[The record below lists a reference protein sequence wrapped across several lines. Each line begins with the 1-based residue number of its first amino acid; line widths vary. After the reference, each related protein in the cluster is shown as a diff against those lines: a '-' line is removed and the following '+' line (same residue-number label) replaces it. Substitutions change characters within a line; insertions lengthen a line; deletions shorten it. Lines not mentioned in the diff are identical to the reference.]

1 MVVANGVNDSVICTT
16 MNNISFFIMFAM
28 LPSEYFLYLSSIK
41 NTTSSSGQ
49 YLIENTTSN
58 MKNTVIIILFA
69 MSLLSSCTI
78 RQDYNQQLLK
88 ADSLMQLRPDSALNI
103 LKSISPKKLS
113 TRADNAYYALLLTQ
127 AQDKNFVVQ
136 KDDSL
141 IQIAVHYYD
150 SIGDTKMQAK
160 AHYYWGCVYRD
171 MNQQAEAIREF
182 LIAAPLTEK
191 VKEKRQLGLIYNNI
205 GYIYNIQDF
214 NQKADSIYQLVE
226 IIAIE
231 LKDTTLWAEALSK
244 QGSIALSKGDDYFP
258 IAEQKLSNAFM
269 AADKMGYNRLKA
281 DISAS
286 LSRLYT
292 RMGQKE
298 KALHYAKL
306 NLSLRRDTARAYR
319 AFFILGDA
327 YYKSEQYDSATFY
340 LNKSLVSKDYG
351 KKADAYMRLADIAM
365 IQGNA
370 TLSMELERNS
380 SAYKDSLYKFRRNI
394 VTNKIIKAET
404 DAQTMLQKLYY
415 KWRLNTYL
423 CVFILIIVIII
434 IITILLYK
442 RYRRKNYL
450 LQKDKQQIEKAH
462 QDLSQHYAKLQID
475 IVQKDLEIE
484 SLRKELA
491 SHQVYEE
498 QRKKLQDE
506 LDEMVLKRKA
516 LAKEAFLHSPLYE
529 KMQAIIKDYQ
539 DKDTSDKELS
549 DQEWQEFVAEMDM
562 EWNNAITELCA
573 KYQLSKEELHLICL
587 SLIGFPFSH
596 LEYLLHLSR
605 ATLYRKKNALL
616 KRIDTKQDCDFE
628 EILQKI
634 RS

>member
-1 MVVANGVNDSVICTT
+1 
-16 MNNISFFIMFAM
+16 
-28 LPSEYFLYLSSIK
+28 
-41 NTTSSSGQ
+41 
-49 YLIENTTSN
+49 

-182 LIAAPLTEK
+182 FIAAPLTEK
-191 VKEKRQLGLIYNNI
+191 SKEKRQLGLIYNNI

-244 QGSIALSKGDDYFP
+244 QGSIALSKGNDYFP

-327 YYKSEQYDSATFY
+327 YYKSEQCDSATFY

-351 KKADAYMRLADIAM
+351 KKADTYMRLADIAM

-434 IITILLYK
+434 IITIFLYK

-491 SHQVYEE
+491 SHQVNKE

>member
-1 MVVANGVNDSVICTT
+1 M
-16 MNNISFFIMFAM
+16 
-28 LPSEYFLYLSSIK
+28 
-41 NTTSSSGQ
+41 
-49 YLIENTTSN
+49 
-58 MKNTVIIILFA
+58 
-69 MSLLSSCTI
+69 
-78 RQDYNQQLLK
+78 
-88 ADSLMQLRPDSALNI
+88 
-103 LKSISPKKLS
+103 
-113 TRADNAYYALLLTQ
+113 
-127 AQDKNFVVQ
+127 
-136 KDDSL
+136 
-141 IQIAVHYYD
+141 
-150 SIGDTKMQAK
+150 
-160 AHYYWGCVYRD
+160 
-171 MNQQAEAIREF
+171 
-182 LIAAPLTEK
+182 
-191 VKEKRQLGLIYNNI
+191 
-205 GYIYNIQDF
+205 
-214 NQKADSIYQLVE
+214 E

-292 RMGQKE
+292 RMEQKE

-370 TLSMELERNS
+370 TLSMELERNC

-539 DKDTSDKELS
+539 DKDASDKELS

>member
-1 MVVANGVNDSVICTT
+1 
-16 MNNISFFIMFAM
+16 
-28 LPSEYFLYLSSIK
+28 
-41 NTTSSSGQ
+41 
-49 YLIENTTSN
+49 
-58 MKNTVIIILFA
+58 

-182 LIAAPLTEK
+182 FIAAPLTEK
-191 VKEKRQLGLIYNNI
+191 SKEKRQLGLIYNNI
-205 GYIYNIQDF
+205 GCIYNIQEF
-214 NQKADSIYQLVE
+214 NEKADSIYQLVE
-226 IIAIE
+226 VIAEE
-231 LKDTTLWAEALSK
+231 LKDTILWVEALSK
-244 QGSIALSKGDDYFP
+244 QGSIALAEGNNYFP
-258 IAEQKLSNAFM
+258 IVEQKLSDAFRI
-269 AADKMGYNRLKA
+269 ADKVGHNGLKA

-286 LSRLYT
+286 LSHLYS
-292 RMGQKE
+292 RMNLGE
-298 KALHYAKL
+298 KALYYAKL
-306 NLSLRRDTARAYR
+306 NLSLRRDATRAYR
-319 AFFILGDA
+319 TFLILGDA
-327 YYKSEQYDSATFY
+327 YYKCGQYDSATFY
-340 LNKSLVSKDYG
+340 LNKSLIGKDYG
-351 KKADAYMRLADIAM
+351 RKADAYMRLADIAM
-365 IQGNA
+365 IQGDNA
-370 TLSMELERNS
+370 LSIELERSS
-380 SAYKDSLYKFRRNI
+380 SAYKDSLYQLRRRV

-415 KWRLNTYL
+415 KGRLNTYL
-423 CVFILIIVIII
+423 YGFILITIII
-434 IITILLYK
+434 IAIALIIYK
-442 RYRRKNYL
+442 QYQRKNDS
-450 LQKDKQQIEKAH
+450 LQKDKLQLEKVN
-462 QDLSQHYAKLQID
+462 QTLNLYYTNLQTD
-475 IVQKDLEIE
+475 INQKDLEIVN
-484 SLRKELA
+484 LREELA
-491 SHQVYEE
+491 SHQVNEK
-498 QRKKLQDE
+498 QRKKLQAE

-539 DKDTSDKELS
+539 DQDTSDKEIS
-549 DQEWQEFVAEMDM
+549 DQEWHEFVAEMDV

-573 KYQLSKEELHLICL
+573 KYQLSKEELHLVCL
-587 SLIGFPFSH
+587 SLVGFPFSH

-605 ATLYRKKNALL
+605 ATLYRKKNLLL
-616 KRIDTKQDCDFE
+616 KRIDTNLNCEFE

-634 RS
+634 R

>member
-88 ADSLMQLRPDSALNI
+88 ADSLMQFRPDNALNI
-103 LKSISPKKLS
+103 LKRISPKKLS

-182 LIAAPLTEK
+182 FIAAPLTEK
-191 VKEKRQLGLIYNNI
+191 SKEKRQLGLIYNNI

-370 TLSMELERNS
+370 TLSIELERNS

-434 IITILLYK
+434 IITIFLYK

-491 SHQVYEE
+491 SHQVNEE

>member
-1 MVVANGVNDSVICTT
+1 
-16 MNNISFFIMFAM
+16 
-28 LPSEYFLYLSSIK
+28 
-41 NTTSSSGQ
+41 
-49 YLIENTTSN
+49 

-182 LIAAPLTEK
+182 FIAAPLTEK
-191 VKEKRQLGLIYNNI
+191 SKEKRQLGLIYNNI
-205 GYIYNIQDF
+205 GCIYNIQEF
-214 NQKADSIYQLVE
+214 NEKADSIYQLVE
-226 IIAIE
+226 VIAEE
-231 LKDTTLWAEALSK
+231 LKDTILWVEALSK
-244 QGSIALSKGDDYFP
+244 QGSIALAEGNNYFP
-258 IAEQKLSNAFM
+258 IVEQKLSDAFRI
-269 AADKMGYNRLKA
+269 ADKVGHNGLKA

-286 LSRLYT
+286 LSHLYS
-292 RMGQKE
+292 RMNLGE
-298 KALHYAKL
+298 KALYYAKL
-306 NLSLRRDTARAYR
+306 NLSLRRDATRAYR
-319 AFFILGDA
+319 TFLILGDA
-327 YYKSEQYDSATFY
+327 YYKCGQYDSATFY
-340 LNKSLVSKDYG
+340 LNKSLIGKDYG
-351 KKADAYMRLADIAM
+351 RKADAYMRLADIAM
-365 IQGNA
+365 IQGDNA
-370 TLSMELERNS
+370 LSIELERSS
-380 SAYKDSLYKFRRNI
+380 SAYKDSLYQLRRRV

-415 KWRLNTYL
+415 KGRLNTYL
-423 CVFILIIVIII
+423 YGFILITIII
-434 IITILLYK
+434 IAIALIIYK
-442 RYRRKNYL
+442 QYQRKNDS
-450 LQKDKQQIEKAH
+450 LQKDKLQLEKVNH
-462 QDLSQHYAKLQID
+462 ILNLYYTNLQTD
-475 IVQKDLEIE
+475 INQKDLEIVN
-484 SLRKELA
+484 LREELA
-491 SHQVYEE
+491 SHQVNEK
-498 QRKKLQDE
+498 QRKKLQAE

-539 DKDTSDKELS
+539 DQDTSDKEIS
-549 DQEWQEFVAEMDM
+549 DQEWQEFVAEMDV

-573 KYQLSKEELHLICL
+573 KYQLSKEELHLVCL
-587 SLIGFPFSH
+587 SLVEFPFSH

-605 ATLYRKKNALL
+605 ATLYRKRNALL
-616 KRIDTKQDCDFE
+616 KRIDTKQDCEFE

-634 RS
+634 R

>member
-1 MVVANGVNDSVICTT
+1 
-16 MNNISFFIMFAM
+16 
-28 LPSEYFLYLSSIK
+28 
-41 NTTSSSGQ
+41 
-49 YLIENTTSN
+49 

-141 IQIAVHYYD
+141 IRIAVHYYD

-160 AHYYWGCVYRD
+160 AHYYCGCVYRD

-292 RMGQKE
+292 RMEQKE

-365 IQGNA
+365 IQGNT

-634 RS
+634 R